1 MLAFYVDFLLTNSRK
16 NIYGTVKIKLLSARG
31 EMSLVLFSQRDD
43 ADTFERMACL
53 ASVVMKIV
61 DCYIGSILSIGCFL
75 LEWLIR
81 VTCPIAHRCRL
92 PVYLSSSPFLFR
104 FVSFGRSDEVFGF
117 GLSQSCFLIL
127 LFEELGARTTRH
139 FSYESCLK
147 KIKSP

>member
-1 MLAFYVDFLLTNSRK
+1 
-16 NIYGTVKIKLLSARG
+16 
-31 EMSLVLFSQRDD
+31 MSLVLFSQRDD

-92 PVYLSSSPFLFR
+92 PIPLVKSISLSIRVVRSI
-104 FVSFGRSDEVFGF
+104 GRGVRVWSLAV
-117 GLSQSCFLIL
+117 LFLIL

>member
-92 PVYLSSSPFLFR
+92 PIPLVKSISFDSCRSVDRTRCSGLVSRSLVSLFYCLRSS
-104 FVSFGRSDEVFGF
+104 
-117 GLSQSCFLIL
+117 
-127 LFEELGARTTRH
+127 ELVQLVISLMSRV
-139 FSYESCLK
+139 
-147 KIKSP
+147 